1 MKALAETMVLNE
13 ILTQKRKDLE
23 ELKRRFPLH
32 RLRQT
37 AEKSS
42 RSPVRSFKKAIS
54 GTRGINLVCEIKKA
68 SPSEGILREDFQP
81 LRIAGY
87 YEHAGAKAISI
98 LTETHY
104 FKGRPSYLKTV
115 RQVTSLPILRKDF
128 ILESFQIYESVL
140 LEADAYL
147 LIASILT
154 EEELS
159 SLIKLG
165 RRFEL
170 DALVEVHT
178 VEDLKK
184 AESAGAELIGI
195 NNRNLQTLE
204 VDVKNAQSIIPHV
217 PKGIPIVV
225 ESGLKTYTDLMSY
238 KSLGVHSFLVGTHL
252 MRSPDIVGAVEELL
266 GKRHSS

>member
-1 MKALAETMVLNE
+1 MILND
-13 ILTQKRKDLE
+13 ILTHKRKDLE

-32 RLRQT
+32 RLKQA
-37 AEKSS
+37 AESS
-42 RSPVRSFKKAIS
+42 ARSPVRSFKKAVS
-54 GTRGINLVCEIKKA
+54 GSRTLNLICEIKKA
-68 SPSEGILREDFQP
+68 SPSEGVLREDFQP

-87 YEHAGAKAISI
+87 YEFGGAKAISI

-128 ILESFQIYESVL
+128 ILESFQIYETVL

-154 EEELS
+154 EEELKN
-159 SLIKLG
+159 LIDLG
-165 RRFEL
+165 KRFEM

-178 VEDLKK
+178 MEDLKK
-184 AESAGAELIGI
+184 AVTAGAEIIGI
-195 NNRNLQTLE
+195 NNRDLQTLS
-204 VDVKNAQSIIPHV
+204 VDPHRAQAIIPHV

-225 ESGLKTYTDLMSY
+225 ESGLKTHTDLMTY

-252 MRSPDIVGAVEELL
+252 MKSDDIVGALEDLL
-266 GKRHSS
+266 GKHHH